1 MTRFLVAVLL
11 LSAVVVAGGCNSAMM
26 KESSEQISQ
35 QGGWLSDALGF
46 NVAYMGGLY
55 GDTTRSNASRW
66 EIAADMDQAWKEL
79 SEELGPLP
87 PVKFDEVV
95 AEPQGSVDMP
105 SKLPVV
111 SPPKET
117 EVERLPNN
125 PVVIIRRPDGGVTV
139 TNKPN
144 EEDNK

>member
-11 LSAVVVAGGCNSAMM
+11 LSAVVVAGGCSSAMM
-26 KESSEQISQ
+26 KESSDEISK
-35 QGGWLSDALGF
+35 QGGWLSDAIGF
-46 NVAYMGGLY
+46 DVTYMGGLY
-55 GDTTRSNASRW
+55 GDSTRANATRG

-79 SEELGPLP
+79 SDELGPLP
-87 PVKFDEVV
+87 PVKLDGVV
-95 AEPQGSVDMP
+95 AEPQGWVEMP

-117 EVERLPNN
+117 QVERFPNT

-139 TNKPN
+139 TNKPDQ
-144 EEDNK
+144 EDNK